1 MIQKPQWSE
10 KFGLESCYAVAFG
23 LLAAV
28 TGILAGG
35 TLPAM
40 VALGALF
47 AALYLGAESRGW
59 LRAAPNGRTG
69 REYAVTLGFAVL
81 VVAFVWL
88 TGGLRSPMPCALY
101 LPILLAA
108 LCYGPRVGLTAA
120 AGMVGVAM
128 VLALDGHLPSAK
140 PSLRAL
146 AIGLSFPV
154 VAVFGAA
161 LRAQMERRLSAL
173 DTEKEDL
180 AVQLDM
186 SQMMESAFDLD
197 MTLNLILLNIQEH
210 FPCAVCAVYL
220 KGQDGKTLELRA
232 ASGSRRPVGLLPS
245 LSLREAFRSGL
256 PMPGENGVRA
266 YQAKN
271 TTAGIDPASVLLQ
284 IDKDAA
290 SFVCLPLASV
300 EVVLGMLYISADE
313 APGLSPGDVTRLEHL
328 AARAAFPL
336 QRVQMQQ
343 DFRSMAYSD
352 AMTGLDNFR
361 QFEETL
367 ADELLRAERYNRP
380 LSVILLDIDH
390 FKSFN
395 DTRGHQAGDA
405 LLGQLG
411 VVLRNA
417 LRNVDRPARYG
428 GEEFVIICPE
438 TGADEALLIGERIR
452 VAVQN
457 TPFILPGQDG
467 GEADT
472 ARVTISLGCATYPRD
487 AHADRDLVKRADLA
501 LYAAKEAGR
510 NTVRTYAEIDTP
522 RERPAVSAG

>member
-1 MIQKPQWSE
+1 MI
-10 KFGLESCYAVAFG
+10 
-23 LLAAV
+23 
-28 TGILAGG
+28 
-35 TLPAM
+35 
-40 VALGALF
+40 ALGALF
-47 AALYLGAESRGW
+47 AALYLLAESRSW
-59 LRAAPNGRTG
+59 LRAAPHGRTG
-69 REYAVTLGFAVL
+69 REYSVTFVFAAL
-81 VVAFVWL
+81 VAAFVWL
-88 TGGLRSPMPCALY
+88 TGGLHSPMPCALY
-101 LPILLAA
+101 LPVLLAS
-108 LCYGPRVGLTAA
+108 LCYGMRVGLTAA
-120 AGMVGVAM
+120 AGMVGVAA
-128 VLALDGHLPSAK
+128 VLAMDNHLPSAA
-140 PSLRAL
+140 PSQKAV
-146 AIGLSFPV
+146 AISLSFFT

-173 DTEKEDL
+173 DTEKENL
-180 AVQLDM
+180 SVQLDM

-220 KGQDGKTLELRA
+220 KGRDSKTLELRA
-232 ASGSRRPVGLLPS
+232 ASGSRHPTGLLPS
-245 LSLREAFRSGL
+245 LSLREAFRGGL
-256 PMPGENGVRA
+256 PMSGEQGVRA
-266 YQAKN
+266 FQVTDARG
-271 TTAGIDPASVLLQ
+271 AADPDSILFQIDPP
-284 IDKDAA
+284 AA

-313 APGLSPGDVTRLEHL
+313 TPGLSAKDVTRLEQL
-328 AARAAFPL
+328 AARAVFPL
-336 QRVQMQQ
+336 QRVLVQQ

-367 ADELLRAERYNRP
+367 SDELLRAERYERP

-438 TGADEALLIGERIR
+438 TGADEALLIAERIR
-452 VAVQN
+452 QAVQN
-457 TPFILPGQDG
+457 MPFILPGQDG

-472 ARVTISLGCATYPRD
+472 ARVTVSLGCATFPRD

-510 NTVRTYAEIDTP
+510 NTVRTYAD
-522 RERPAVSAG
+522 REMPALAAGQ

>member
-1 MIQKPQWSE
+1 MTRKPQLRNKFSQE
-10 KFGLESCYAVAFG
+10 KSYAVAFG

-28 TGILAGG
+28 TGVLAGG

-47 AALYLGAESRGW
+47 AALYLTAESRGW
-59 LRAAPNGRTG
+59 LRVSPGGRTG
-69 REYAVTLGFAVL
+69 REYGVTLGFAAL
-81 VVAFVWL
+81 VTAFVYL

-101 LPILLAA
+101 LPVLLAA
-108 LCYGPRVGLTAA
+108 LCYGLRVGLTAA
-120 AGMVGVAM
+120 AGMVGVAA
-128 VLALDGHLPSAK
+128 VLALDGHLPGAG
-140 PSLRAL
+140 PSQRAL

-154 VAVFGAA
+154 IAVFGAA

-173 DTEKEDL
+173 DTEKENL
-180 AVQLDM
+180 SAQLDM

-220 KGQDGKTLELRA
+220 KSRDGKTLELRA
-232 ASGSRRPVGLLPS
+232 ASGSRRPAGLLPS
-245 LSLREAFRSGL
+245 LPLREAYQGGL
-256 PMPGENGVRA
+256 PMPGAGGVRSFQMVDTSA
-266 YQAKN
+266 SA
-271 TTAGIDPASVLLQ
+271 DPNSVLRQ
-284 IDKDAA
+284 IDKTAA

-300 EVVLGMLYISADE
+300 EVVLGMLYISADVL
-313 APGLSPGDVTRLEHL
+313 PGLSPENVLRLGQLSAL
-328 AARAAFPL
+328 AVFPL
-336 QRVQMQQ
+336 QRVLVQQ

-367 ADELLRAERYNRP
+367 SDELLRAERYARP
-380 LSVILLDIDH
+380 LSVIMLDIDH

-438 TGADEALLIGERIR
+438 TGPDEALLIAERIR
-452 VAVQN
+452 LAVQN
-457 TPFILPGQDG
+457 TPFILPGKDG

-472 ARVTISLGCATYPRD
+472 ARVTVSLGCATFPRD
-487 AHADRDLVKRADLA
+487 ARTDRDLVKRADLA

-510 NTVRTYAEIDTP
+510 NAVRAYTESDVVELIP
-522 RERPAVSAG
+522 SV

>member
-1 MIQKPQWSE
+1 MIQKLQGSDKFSSE
-10 KFGLESCYAVAFG
+10 SRYAVTFG

-28 TGILAGG
+28 TGVLAGG
-35 TLPAM
+35 APMAM

-59 LRAAPNGRTG
+59 LKAAPDGRTG
-69 REYAVTLGFAVL
+69 REYGVTLGFAVL
-81 VVAFVWL
+81 VTAFVYF
-88 TGGLRSPMPCALY
+88 TGGLHSPMPCALY
-101 LPILLAA
+101 MPILLAV
-108 LCYGPRVGLTAA
+108 LCYGLRVGLTAA
-120 AGMVGVAM
+120 AGMVGVAA
-128 VLALDGHLPSAK
+128 VLAMNGHLPSGWL
-140 PSLRAL
+140 SHRAMG
-146 AIGLSFPV
+146 IGLSFPV

-161 LRAQMERRLSAL
+161 LRAQMEGRLSAL
-173 DTEKEDL
+173 DTEKKNL
-180 AVQLDM
+180 SVQLDM

-210 FPCAVCAVYL
+210 FPCTVCAVYL
-220 KGQDGKTLELRA
+220 KGRDGKTLELRA
-232 ASGSRRPVGLLPS
+232 ASGSRRPTGLLPS
-245 LSLREAFRSGL
+245 LPLREAHRGGL
-256 PMPGENGVRA
+256 PLSGEEGVRA
-266 YQAKN
+266 FQAAN
-271 TTAGIDPASVLLQ
+271 TPEADLSSVLFQ
-284 IDKDAA
+284 IDRSAA

-300 EVVLGMLYISADE
+300 EEMLGMLYISTDE
-313 APGLSPGDVTRLEHL
+313 LPGLTPENVTRLEQL
-328 AARAAFPL
+328 AARAVFPL
-336 QRVQMQQ
+336 QRVLVQQ

-367 ADELLRAERYNRP
+367 ADELLRAERYTRP
-380 LSVILLDIDH
+380 LSVIMLDIDH

-395 DTRGHQAGDA
+395 DTRGHPAGDA

-438 TGADEALLIGERIR
+438 TGADEVLLIAERIR

-457 TPFILPGQDG
+457 TPFILPGKDS

-472 ARVTISLGCATYPRD
+472 ARVTVSLGCATFPRD
-487 AHADRDLVKRADLA
+487 AHADRDLVKRADSA

-510 NTVRTYAEIDTP
+510 NTVCAYAEMDAQ
-522 RERPAVSAG
+522 AVAAG

>member
-1 MIQKPQWSE
+1 LIQKP
-10 KFGLESCYAVAFG
+10 KFNDKFTQERCYAVAFG

-28 TGILAGG
+28 TGVLAGG

-40 VALGALF
+40 VTLGALF
-47 AALYLGAESRGW
+47 AALYLATESRGW
-59 LRAAPNGRTG
+59 LKAAPDGRTG
-69 REYAVTLGFAVL
+69 REYGVTLGFAAL
-81 VVAFVWL
+81 VTAFVWL

-101 LPILLAA
+101 LPVLLAS
-108 LCYGPRVGLTAA
+108 LCYGLRVGLTAA
-120 AGMVGVAM
+120 AGMIGVA
-128 VLALDGHLPSAK
+128 VTLALDGHLPGAG
-140 PSLRAL
+140 PSQKAA

-154 VAVFGAA
+154 IAVFGAA
-161 LRAQMERRLSAL
+161 LRAQMERRLSLL
-173 DTEKEDL
+173 DTEKENL
-180 AVQLDM
+180 SAQLDM

-220 KGQDGKTLELRA
+220 KSRDGKTLELRA
-232 ASGSRRPVGLLPS
+232 ASGSRRPAGLLPA
-245 LSLREAFRSGL
+245 LSLQEAYRGGL
-256 PMPGENGVRA
+256 PMPGEGGVRA
-266 YQAKN
+266 FQMADTSIYTDLN
-271 TTAGIDPASVLLQ
+271 SVLRQ
-284 IDKDAA
+284 IDKTAA

-300 EVVLGMLYISADE
+300 EVVLGMLYISAD
-313 APGLSPGDVTRLEHL
+313 ALPGLSAGEVTRLEQL
-328 AARAAFPL
+328 AARAVFPL
-336 QRVQMQQ
+336 QRVLVQQ

-367 ADELLRAERYNRP
+367 SDELLRAERYERP

-405 LLGQLG
+405 LLAQLG

-438 TGADEALLIGERIR
+438 TGSDEALLIAERIR
-452 VAVQN
+452 LAVQN
-457 TPFILPGQDG
+457 TPFILPGKDS

-472 ARVTISLGCATYPRD
+472 ARVTVSLGCATFPRD
-487 AHADRDLVKRADLA
+487 ARADRDLVKRADLA
-501 LYAAKEAGR
+501 LYAAKGAGR
-510 NTVRTYAEIDTP
+510 NCVRAYAECEMP
-522 RERPAVSAG
+522 GVAAG

>member
-1 MIQKPQWSE
+1 MIQTKLSD
-10 KFGLESCYAVAFG
+10 KFTQERRYAVSFG
-23 LLAAV
+23 LLAAG
-28 TGILAGG
+28 TGVLAGG

-47 AALYLGAESRGW
+47 AALYLMAESRGW
-59 LRAAPNGRTG
+59 LRASADGRTG
-69 REYAVTLGFAVL
+69 RDYGVTLGFAVL
-81 VVAFVWL
+81 VTAFVYL
-88 TGGLRSPMPCALY
+88 TGGLRSPMPCSLY

-108 LCYGPRVGLTAA
+108 LCYGLRVGLTAA
-120 AGMVGVAM
+120 VGMIGVAA
-128 VLALDGHLPSAK
+128 VLAMDGHLPGTG
-140 PSLRAL
+140 PSQKAI
-146 AIGLSFPV
+146 AIGLSFFV

-173 DTEKEDL
+173 DTEKKNL
-180 AVQLDM
+180 SVQLDM

-220 KGQDGKTLELRA
+220 KGRDGKTLELRA

-245 LSLREAFRSGL
+245 LSLREAFRGGL

-266 YQAKN
+266 FQMADTSLY
-271 TTAGIDPASVLLQ
+271 TDPSSVLRQ
-284 IDKDAA
+284 IDKTAA

-300 EVVLGMLYISADE
+300 EVVLGMLYISADVL
-313 APGLSPGDVTRLEHL
+313 PGLSPENVTRLEQL

-336 QRVQMQQ
+336 QRVLVQQ

-367 ADELLRAERYNRP
+367 SDELLRAERYERP

-438 TGADEALLIGERIR
+438 TGADEALLIAERIR
-452 VAVQN
+452 LAVQN
-457 TPFILPGQDG
+457 TPFILPGKDG

-472 ARVTISLGCATYPRD
+472 ARVTVSLGCATFPRD

-501 LYAAKEAGR
+501 LYAAKGAGR
-510 NTVRTYAEIDTP
+510 NCVRAYTDSDAQ
-522 RERPAVSAG
+522 AVAAG